1 MRITLLSIFLI
12 SLVAIGCNNDQ
23 YVKPTDPVDEAFEK
37 ALDFYNNKDY
47 NDATDAFE
55 VVVNLARGTNY
66 AKDAQYYLAESYFKN
81 DQYLIAA
88 SEYRRYYANYPRDEK
103 RPEMQYKEALSHF
116 KMSPRYKLDQSDSKK
131 ALELFQLFVL
141 RYPNSDYAVEA
152 GKKIDV
158 LRNKLAQKK
167 FNAADFYLTNSQY
180 EAAALYFGMVVN
192 QYPESK
198 FAEPALF
205 NQINAYIEYADN
217 SIIQRQKERYQMAL
231 DAYQKYLQLFPNG
244 ENRSE
249 AENLFDE
256 IQNNLDKLAS
266 N

>member
-1 MRITLLSIFLI
+1 MRSTFLSLLILTLF
-12 SLVAIGCNNDQ
+12 AAGCNNEK
-23 YVKPTDPVDEAFEK
+23 YIKPNDPVDKAFEK
-37 ALDFYNNKDY
+37 ALDFYNDEDY

-55 VVVNLARGTNY
+55 VVVNLARGTSY

-88 SEYRRYYANYPRDEK
+88 SEYRRYYANYPRDER
-103 RPEMQYKEALSHF
+103 RPEMQYKEALAHF
-116 KMSPRYKLDQSDSKK
+116 KMSPRFKLDQSDSKK

-158 LRNKLAQKK
+158 LRNKLAEKK
-167 FNAADFYLTNSQY
+167 LNAADFYLTNSQY
-180 EAAALYFGMVVN
+180 EAAAIYYGMVVN
-192 QYPESK
+192 KYPESK
-198 FAEPALF
+198 FAEQALF

-217 SIIQRQKERYQMAL
+217 SVTQRQRERYQMAL

-244 ENRSE
+244 SNRSE

-256 IQNNLDKLAS
+256 IQNNLDQLAS